1 MLQMGIYEGFFV
13 SEKSSFRI
21 DELKKKNHFH
31 DKLIGQAKK
40 AF

>member
-1 MLQMGIYEGFFV
+1 MGIYEGFFV

-21 DELKKKNHFH
+21 DELKKKKKHFH